1 MTVDK
6 ERIRQDLVHFLRT
19 IQKPGKPVDNIGL
32 NDGLVSSGL
41 IDSLAII
48 QIVSHLEQ
56 TYNIDFAAR
65 GVDPE
70 RLSSIASI
78 IDLVAEASA

>member
-1 MTVDK
+1 MMIDREDV
-6 ERIRQDLVHFLRT
+6 RQDLVTFLRT
-19 IQKPGKPVDNIGL
+19 IQKPGKPVDVIGL
-32 NDGLVSSGL
+32 NDGLVASGL

-56 TYNIDFAAR
+56 TYNIDFSAR

-78 IDLVAEASA
+78 IDLVAEARA